1 MTPFGPPTTT
11 NRDGAGGPGNTW
23 DRAIATHLRMGNR
36 EAADRIQQARARWNI
51 ALGMFE
57 PVYVPSCAGRA
68 IAGMVREAAAKGV
81 AISPLAEPYAE
92 LKRTGTGGWL

>member
-36 EAADRIQQARARWNI
+36 KAADRIQQSRARWNI
-51 ALGMFE
+51 ALGIFE

-81 AISPLAEPYAE
+81 AVERADLDPRE
-92 LKRTGTGGWL
+92 LPDGRWSVAA